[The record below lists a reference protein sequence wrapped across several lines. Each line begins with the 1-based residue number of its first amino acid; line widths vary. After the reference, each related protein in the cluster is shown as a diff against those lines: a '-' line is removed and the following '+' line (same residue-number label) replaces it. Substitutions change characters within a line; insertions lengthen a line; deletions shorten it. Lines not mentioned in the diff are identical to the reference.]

1 MGMTTSKTA
10 KVLGFMAA
18 FHEQNEAAARSLV
31 ADGFRFTSPQDDH
44 LDREQYF
51 TVCFPT
57 AAHFV
62 EQRMMETAEVGDTV
76 LIRYEYE
83 LADGGRFRNMEAITV
98 DSEGRILETQVY
110 FGGAV

>member
-1 MGMTTSKTA
+1 
-10 KVLGFMAA
+10 
-18 FHEQNEAAARSLV
+18 
-31 ADGFRFTSPQDDH
+31 
-44 LDREQYF
+44 
-51 TVCFPT
+51 
-57 AAHFV
+57 
-62 EQRMMETAEVGDTV
+62 MMETAEVGDTV

>member
-1 MGMTTSKTA
+1 MTTSKTA

-18 FHEQNEAAARSLV
+18 FHEQNLAAAHALV

-44 LDREQYF
+44 LDRDEYF
-51 TVCFPT
+51 RVCFPT
-57 AAHFV
+57 ADHFI

-98 DSEGRILETQVY
+98 GEDDLIHEVQVY